1 VTEADSSL
9 ARRVRELEDREA
21 IRDLAKD
28 YCNAVD
34 DRDAERYGSLMAKD
48 VVLVQFG
55 GTNLRVGRDVAQSW
69 MAWRFTQWG
78 VTRHYPL
85 NHLVTLTGPN
95 QAVGVV
101 NGWAEMAM
109 DAKMYVTSVRYD
121 DTYVREEGS
130 WRFAKRDM
138 AYYYYAAL
146 TDLPAIY
153 DSPFRKMF
161 RDADDR
167 AVLRRGDLPEGLATY
182 AETTTRPVPEVNAT
196 AAD

>member
-1 VTEADSSL
+1 MTATDDSL
-9 ARRVRELEDREA
+9 ARRVQELEDREA
-21 IRDLAKD
+21 IHNLAKD

-34 DRDAERYGSLMAKD
+34 DRDAQKYGDLMAKG

-55 GTNLRVGRDVAQSW
+55 RTNLRVGREVAQNW

-85 NHLVTLTGPN
+85 SHLVTLTGPDD
-95 QAVGVV
+95 AVGVV

-109 DAKMYVTSVRYD
+109 DGKMYVTSVRYD

-153 DSPFRKMF
+153 DSPYRKMF
-161 RDADDR
+161 RGADDR
-167 AVLRRGDLPEGLATY
+167 AVLRRGDFPEGLATY
-182 AETTTRPVPEVNAT
+182 AATTTRPVPDVNST
-196 AAD
+196 APK

>member
-1 VTEADSSL
+1 MTAPRRSL
-9 ARRVRELEDREA
+9 ARRVQELEDREA
-21 IRDLAKD
+21 IYDLAKD

-34 DRDAERYGSLMAKD
+34 DRDAEKYGNLMAKD

-55 GTNLRVGRDVAQSW
+55 GTNLRVGRAVAQSW

-85 NHLVTLTGPN
+85 SHVVTLTGLD

-109 DAKMYVTSVRYD
+109 DGKMYVTSVRYD
-121 DTYVREEGS
+121 DVYVREEGS

-153 DSPFRKMF
+153 DSPYRKMF

-167 AVLRRGDLPEGLATY
+167 AVLRRGDFPEGLATY
-182 AETTTRPVPEVNAT
+182 AQTTTRPVPEVNST
-196 AAD
+196 APE

>member
-1 VTEADSSL
+1 VPNTDDPL
-9 ARRVRELEDREA
+9 AERVRELEDREA

-34 DRDAERYGSLMAKD
+34 DRDAETYGSLMAKE

-55 GTNLRVGRDVAQSW
+55 GTNLRVGREVAQDW

-85 NHLVTLTGPN
+85 SHLVTLTGPN

-109 DAKMYVTSVRYD
+109 DGKMYVTSVRYD
-121 DTYVREEGS
+121 DSYVREEGS

-138 AYYYYAAL
+138 AYYYYAAV

-167 AVLRRGDLPEGLATY
+167 AVLRRGDLPEGLASY
-182 AETTTRPVPEVNAT
+182 AATTTRPVPPVNAT
-196 AAD
+196 ASD